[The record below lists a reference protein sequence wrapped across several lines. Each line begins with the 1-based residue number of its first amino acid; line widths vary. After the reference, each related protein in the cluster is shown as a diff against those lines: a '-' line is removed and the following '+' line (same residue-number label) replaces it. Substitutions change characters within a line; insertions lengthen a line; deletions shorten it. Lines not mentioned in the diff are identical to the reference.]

1 MRHELAM
8 IQHCIAEIKDKGLET
23 DAQYWVNEAWM
34 RLDEEDRKIK
44 KKDNA
49 VEVFVSLLGALGFLC
64 SAAYSTNALPTTIS
78 CVFGVMF
85 LVIAIAYTRQ
95 EVNTLNR
102 KGNEI

>member
-44 KKDNA
+44 KA
-49 VEVFVSLLGALGFLC
+49 ERRRGQGTGVTGVTGVTEV
-64 SAAYSTNALPTTIS
+64 
-78 CVFGVMF
+78 
-85 LVIAIAYTRQ
+85 TR
-95 EVNTLNR
+95 VTRVARGYWLMVD
-102 KGNEI
+102 GNG